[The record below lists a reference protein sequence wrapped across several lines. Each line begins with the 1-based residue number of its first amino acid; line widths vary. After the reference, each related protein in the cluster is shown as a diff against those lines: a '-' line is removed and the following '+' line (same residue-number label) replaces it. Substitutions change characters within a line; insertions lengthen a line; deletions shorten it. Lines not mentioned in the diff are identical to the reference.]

1 MNINGATYGGTYRI
15 LTDRLSRDFLHLCL
29 DLNRMP
35 EIIQGDHDHQ
45 VYVLFSGL
53 SYGEAQERKS
63 TLMNTG
69 FGNLWIEQVNF
80 KKAA

>member
-1 MNINGATYGGTYRI
+1 MNITGTKSGGTYSI

-35 EIIQGDHDHQ
+35 EIIQDDSEQQ

-53 SYGEAQERKS
+53 TYREAQEHKNE
-63 TLMNTG
+63 LMNTG
-69 FGNLWIEQVNF
+69 FGNIWIEQALF